1 MYDVM
6 YTKQA
11 VKELK
16 KIDAP
21 TRAIIL
27 GWIEK
32 NLVGCEDPRAKGKGL
47 TANKSGEWRY
57 RVGDYRILANIE
69 DDKVIILILTV
80 GHRRKVYR

>member
-16 KIDAP
+16 KIDVP

-57 RVGDYRILANIE
+57 RIGDYRILASIE

-80 GHRRKVYR
+80 GHRSKVYR